1 MYECR
6 ILFPDHSRRA
16 IRREIEN
23 GRDDLPRRS
32 RGSDGCLRPADRARR
47 GRS

>member
-6 ILFPDHSRRA
+6 ILFPGHGRRA
-16 IRREIEN
+16 IRREIEE
-23 GRDDLPRRS
+23 GRDDLTQRNRRD
-32 RGSDGCLRPADRARR
+32 GGCLRPVARPGR